1 MTETKTRPVFALYE
15 DDLWN
20 PVTGAEKQGFF
31 EKVGGD
37 DNSIDGKHACSADTT
52 EVHWRQLPFYKQV
65 ALVRLRDPNWDP
77 SHLSVYYLTNKGELT
92 RLDGTSPPIHMTN
105 AEAPVKINEDN
116 VLDYLRFFCFFV
128 RGEEGP
134 FLICETPDSYGIPKN
149 MDDTTQRAVEGVL
162 RPASY
167 EGKNSEGHLMC
178 DAIVFYSNA
187 LLLSNFAVQ
196 PSGMIE
202 MLEDDPL
209 MTDLPVRV
217 DQPVS

>member
-1 MTETKTRPVFALYE
+1 MSDVQVQNRFSLQD

-20 PVTGAEKQGFF
+20 AVNDAEKQGFF
-31 EKVGGD
+31 DKVGE
-37 DNSIDGKHACSADTT
+37 IDGKHKPEAEST
-52 EVHWRQLPFYKQV
+52 EVHWRQLPFYKNV

-77 SHLSVYYLTNKGELT
+77 ANLNVYYLTHKGELT

-105 AEAPVKINEDN
+105 AEAPIKVTDDN

-134 FLICETPDSYGIPKN
+134 FLVSETMDTYGLPQD
-149 MDDTTQRAVEGVL
+149 MDEGTRRAIEGVL

-167 EGKNSEGHLMC
+167 EGKNEDGHYLC

-187 LLLSNFAVQ
+187 LFLSNFAVQ

-202 MLEDDPL
+202 MMEDDPL
-209 MTDLPVRV
+209 VTDLTSRV
-217 DQPVS
+217 DVPLS